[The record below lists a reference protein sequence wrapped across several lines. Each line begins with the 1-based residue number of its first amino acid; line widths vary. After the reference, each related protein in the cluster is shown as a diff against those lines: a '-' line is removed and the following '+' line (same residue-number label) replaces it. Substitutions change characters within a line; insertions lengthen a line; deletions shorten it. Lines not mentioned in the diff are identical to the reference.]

1 MSKDYSWCSELY
13 DCRIFLV
20 SKVLWEHN
28 SIQFSLHTIF
38 FFSYRFGHI
47 WPFRSTKKNRYDQ
60 RPFDMIRSDWKI
72 LIFVKRLMG
81 RNLDSIF
88 FTHIFFFRYLLGPR
102 EVSKYK
108 FASVS
113 SKIFLY
119 DSIWLVF
126 FLCQKLYGNTSLF
139 RQIY

>member
-1 MSKDYSWCSELY
+1 MFLTIWLKNFILAKSPMGTLL
-13 DCRIFLV
+13 DCNFFT
-20 SKVLWEHN
+20 HN
-28 SIQFSLHTIF
+28 F

-47 WPFRSTKKNRYDQ
+47 WPFRSKKNSV
-60 RPFDMIRSDWKI
+60 RSKTI
-72 LIFVKRLMG
+72 LY
-81 RNLDSIF
+81 DSIWLKNFNFCQKAYGKKSRFHF
-88 FTHIFFFRYLLGPR
+88 FYSHFFFRYLLGPR

-113 SKIFLY
+113 SKIFLF

-126 FLCQKLYGNTSLF
+126 FLCQKFYGNTSLF